1 MFAIVSML
9 RSRLLRPVYVALG
22 LAMLVQVGLAVW
34 LMGASVNGMVEDLAQ
49 RLGGESRRL
58 GDELNLAEQEMSQG
72 LAALSQSTRA
82 RLTEGLSGQLKS
94 EQAQLREVLEG
105 SLKQSGQSLARL
117 LAGVAPKA
125 IWDLDVP
132 ALTAL
137 TRIAQQDPA
146 VLFAVVYDAEG
157 KRLTRNFNRS
167 NSRVRELVA
176 AGQGSSPL
184 DKLVDAASRDP
195 RVYIVEAEINPMGAQ
210 IGKIQMGLSLEVVER
225 ELAALDGRFNGLVS
239 GAGELVDSSLSG
251 ASEEAARALRERLKS
266 AERYTDEMARN
277 GGESVRAAADT
288 LRWNIALGLLVVGAV
303 ALMAVALVLGWRVL
317 SRLRLLSDAL
327 NDLAAGEGDLTRRV
341 DVRSQDEVGEM
352 AGAVNRFIAKLQPI
366 VRESGEVALRTGEQ
380 IRSLTER
387 GVAAE
392 AAAGRQRDEVAGS
405 LQALEQMA
413 DEAQSESQA
422 MQEALQRVDT
432 IRQAAHE
439 NAAIAQRL
447 SALIEG
453 LVARV
458 ADGSAVIER
467 LAKQSEQIEVV
478 LTVIQSIAE
487 QTNLLALNAAIEAAR
502 AGESGRGFAVVA
514 DEVRALASKTQQST
528 GDIQTHIAA
537 LQRGAQEAVAA
548 ITQAGTQ
555 GNEGLEV
562 LRDSA
567 RLQQSVQQ
575 SVDEVHGAINAATQA
590 AAHQAQ
596 GAGAVR
602 ERVEVIHA
610 EARRAA
616 EAVTAIAGNARAL
629 DELAA
634 QLKASLGQ
642 FKV

>member
-9 RSRLLRPVYVALG
+9 RSRLLRPVFIALG
-22 LAMLVQVGLAVW
+22 LAMLVQVGLAAW
-34 LMGASVNGMVEDLAQ
+34 LMRASVEGMVEDLAQ
-49 RLGGESRRL
+49 RLGGQSQRL
-58 GDELNLAEQEMSQG
+58 GEELNMAEREMSQG
-72 LAALSQSTRA
+72 LAALSSSTRT
-82 RLTEGLSGQLKS
+82 RLGEGLSTQLKS
-94 EQAQLREVLEG
+94 EQAQLRVVLEG
-105 SLKQSGQSLARL
+105 NLKQSGQALAQL
-117 LAGVAPKA
+117 LAGVAPKS
-125 IWDLDVP
+125 IWDLDIP

-146 VLFAVVYDAEG
+146 VLFAIIYDAEG

-167 NSRVRELVA
+167 NAQVRELVA
-176 AGQGSSPL
+176 AGQGDSPL
-184 DKLVDAASRDP
+184 EKLVEAASRDP
-195 RVYIVEAEINPMGAQ
+195 RVYVVEAQISPMGAS
-210 IGKIQMGLSLEVVER
+210 IGKVQMGLSLDLVEK
-225 ELAALDGRFNGLVS
+225 ELTALDGRFAALVS
-239 GAGELVDSSLSG
+239 GAGELVDSSLAG
-251 ASEEAARALRERLKS
+251 ASEEATGALRERLQS
-266 AERYTDEMARN
+266 AERYTQEMARN
-277 GGESVRAAADT
+277 GGESVRAAADS
-288 LRWNIALGLLVVGAV
+288 LRWNIALGLLIVGALAMV
-303 ALMAVALVLGWRVL
+303 MVALVLGWRVL
-317 SRLRLLSDAL
+317 SRLRLLSAAL

-341 DVRSQDEVGEM
+341 SIDSQDEVGEM
-352 AGAVNRFIAKLQPI
+352 ADAVNRFIAKLQPI

-380 IRSLTER
+380 IRSLTQR

-413 DEAQSESQA
+413 DEAQAESQA
-422 MQEALQRVDT
+422 MQDALQRVDT

-447 SALIEG
+447 SVLIEG

-548 ITQAGTQ
+548 IAQAGAQ
-555 GNEGLEV
+555 GSEGLQV

-590 AAHQAQ
+590 AAHQAD

-602 ERVEVIHA
+602 GRVETIHA
-610 EARRAA
+610 EAQRAA

>member
-9 RSRLLRPVYVALG
+9 RSRLLRPVFVALG

-34 LMGASVNGMVEDLAQ
+34 LMRASVDGMVEDLAQ
-49 RLGGESRRL
+49 RLGGESQRL
-58 GDELNLAEQEMSQG
+58 GEELNMAEREMSQG
-72 LAALSQSTRA
+72 LAALSSSTRT
-82 RLTEGLSGQLKS
+82 RLGEGLSNQLKS
-94 EQAQLREVLEG
+94 EQAQLRAVLEG
-105 SLKQSGQSLARL
+105 NLKQSGQALAQL
-117 LAGVAPKA
+117 LAGVAPKS
-125 IWDLDVP
+125 IWDLDIP

-146 VLFAVVYDAEG
+146 VLFAIIYDAEG

-167 NSRVRELVA
+167 NAQVRELVA
-176 AGQGSSPL
+176 AGQGDSPL
-184 DKLVDAASRDP
+184 EKLVEAASRDP
-195 RVYIVEAEINPMGAQ
+195 RVYVVEAQISPMGAS
-210 IGKIQMGLSLEVVER
+210 IGKVQMGLSLDLVEK
-225 ELAALDGRFNGLVS
+225 ELIALDGRFAALVS
-239 GAGELVDSSLSG
+239 GAGELVDSSLAG
-251 ASEEAARALRERLKS
+251 ASEEATGALRERLQS
-266 AERYTDEMARN
+266 AERYTQEMARN
-277 GGESVRAAADT
+277 GGESVRVAADS
-288 LRWNIALGLLVVGAV
+288 LRWNIALGLLIVGALAMV
-303 ALMAVALVLGWRVL
+303 MVALVLGWRVL
-317 SRLRLLSDAL
+317 SRLRLLSAAL

-341 DVRSQDEVGEM
+341 SIDSQDEVGEM
-352 AGAVNRFIAKLQPI
+352 ADAVNRFIAKLQPI

-380 IRSLTER
+380 IRSLTQR

-413 DEAQSESQA
+413 DEAQAESQA
-422 MQEALQRVDT
+422 MQDALQRVDT

-447 SALIEG
+447 SVLIEG

-467 LAKQSEQIEVV
+467 LAKQSEHIEVV

-548 ITQAGTQ
+548 IAQAGAQ
-555 GNEGLEV
+555 GSEGLQV

-590 AAHQAQ
+590 AAHQAD

-602 ERVEVIHA
+602 GRVETIHA
-610 EARRAA
+610 EAQRAA

>member
-1 MFAIVSML
+1 MFAMLSML
-9 RSRLLRPVYVALG
+9 RSRLLRPVFIALG

-34 LMGASVNGMVEDLAQ
+34 LMRASVDEMVKDLAQ
-49 RLGGESRRL
+49 RLGGESQRL
-58 GDELNLAEQEMSQG
+58 GQELNVAQQEMSQG
-72 LAALSQSTRA
+72 LTALSQNTRA
-82 RLTEGLSGQLKS
+82 RLVDGLSGQLKS
-94 EQAQLREVLEG
+94 EQAQLRQVLEG
-105 SLKQSGQSLARL
+105 SLKQSGQSLAQL
-117 LAGVAPKA
+117 LAGVAPKS
-125 IWDLDVP
+125 IWDLDIP

-146 VLFAVVYDAEG
+146 VLFAIIYDAEG

-167 NSRVRELVA
+167 NAKVRELIA
-176 AGQGSSPL
+176 TGQGSSPL
-184 DKLVDAASRDP
+184 DKLVDAASRSSS
-195 RVYIVEAEINPMGAQ
+195 VYIVEADINPMGAS
-210 IGKIQMGLSLEVVER
+210 IGKIQMGLSLDVAER
-225 ELAALDGRFNGLVS
+225 ELQALDGRFNTLVD
-239 GAGELVDSSLSG
+239 GAGKLVDSSLSG
-251 ASEEAARALRERLKS
+251 ASQEATQSLRERLQS
-266 AERYTDEMARN
+266 AERYTQEMARN
-277 GGESVRAAADT
+277 GGESVRQAADG
-288 LRWNIALGLLVVGAV
+288 LRWNIALGLLLVGAL
-303 ALMAVALVLGWRVL
+303 ALVVVALVLGWRVL

-327 NDLAAGEGDLTRRV
+327 SDLAAGEGDLTRRV
-341 DVRSQDEVGEM
+341 DIRSQDEVGEM
-352 AGAVNRFIAKLQPI
+352 AGAVNRFMDKLQPI
-366 VRESGEVALRTGEQ
+366 VRESGEVALRTSEQ
-380 IRSLTER
+380 IRSLTQR
-387 GVAAE
+387 GAAAE
-392 AAAGRQRDEVAGS
+392 SAAGRQRDEVAGS

-413 DEAQSESQA
+413 DEAQAESQA
-422 MQEALQRVDT
+422 MHEALQRVET
-432 IRQAAHE
+432 IRAAAHE
-439 NAAIAQRL
+439 NAAIAKRL
-447 SALIEG
+447 SSLIEG

-528 GDIQTHIAA
+528 GDIQTHITA

-548 ITQAGTQ
+548 IAQAGEQ
-555 GNEGLEV
+555 GSEGLEV

-590 AAHQAQ
+590 AAHQAE

-602 ERVEVIHA
+602 GRVEVIHA
-610 EARRAA
+610 EAQHAA
-616 EAVTAIAGNARAL
+616 EAVAAIAGNARAL

-642 FKV
+642 FRV

>member
-9 RSRLLRPVYVALG
+9 RSRLLRPVFVALG

-34 LMGASVNGMVEDLAQ
+34 LMRASVDGMVEDLAQ

-58 GDELNLAEQEMSQG
+58 GEELSMAEREMSQG
-72 LAALSQSTRA
+72 LAALAGSTRA
-82 RLTEGLSGQLKS
+82 RLGEGLSGQLKD
-94 EQAQLREVLEG
+94 EQAQLRVVLEG
-105 SLKQSGQSLARL
+105 NLKQSGQALAQL
-117 LAGVAPKA
+117 LAGVAPKS
-125 IWDLDVP
+125 IWDLDSP

-146 VLFAVVYDAEG
+146 VLFAIIYDADG
-157 KRLTRNFNRS
+157 QRLTRNFNRS
-167 NSRVRELVA
+167 NAQVRELVA
-176 AGQGSSPL
+176 AGQGDSPL
-184 DKLVDAASRDP
+184 EKLVEAASRDP
-195 RVYIVEAEINPMGAQ
+195 RVYVVEAQISPMGAS
-210 IGKIQMGLSLEVVER
+210 IGKVQMGLSLDVVEK
-225 ELAALDGRFNGLVS
+225 ELAALDGRFASLVS
-239 GAGELVDSSLSG
+239 GAGELVDSSLAG
-251 ASEEAARALRERLKS
+251 ASEEATGALRERLQS
-266 AERYTDEMARN
+266 AERYTQEMARN
-277 GGESVRAAADT
+277 GGESVRVAADS
-288 LRWNIALGLLVVGAV
+288 LRWNIALGLLIVGALAMV
-303 ALMAVALVLGWRVL
+303 VVALVLGWRVL
-317 SRLRLLSDAL
+317 SRLRLLSAAL

-341 DVRSQDEVGEM
+341 SIDSQDEVGEM
-352 AGAVNRFIAKLQPI
+352 ADAVNRFIAKLQPI

-380 IRSLTER
+380 IRSLTQR

-413 DEAQSESQA
+413 DEAQAESQA

-548 ITQAGTQ
+548 IAQAGAQ
-555 GNEGLEV
+555 GSEGLQV

-590 AAHQAQ
+590 AAHQAD

-602 ERVEVIHA
+602 GRVEIIHA
-610 EARRAA
+610 EAQRAA
-616 EAVTAIAGNARAL
+616 EAVAAIAGNARAL

>member
-9 RSRLLRPVYVALG
+9 RSRLLRPVFIALG

-34 LMGASVNGMVEDLAQ
+34 LMRASVDGMVEDLAQ
-49 RLGGESRRL
+49 RLGGESQRL
-58 GDELNLAEQEMSQG
+58 GEELNMAEREMSQG
-72 LAALSQSTRA
+72 LAALSTSTRT
-82 RLTEGLSGQLKS
+82 RLGEGLSTQLKS
-94 EQAQLREVLEG
+94 EQAQLRVVLEG
-105 SLKQSGQSLARL
+105 NLKQSGQALAQL
-117 LAGVAPKA
+117 LAGVAPKS
-125 IWDLDVP
+125 IWDLDIP

-146 VLFAVVYDAEG
+146 VLFAIIYDAEG

-167 NSRVRELVA
+167 NAQVRELVA
-176 AGQGSSPL
+176 AGQGDSPL
-184 DKLVDAASRDP
+184 EKLVEAASRDP
-195 RVYIVEAEINPMGAQ
+195 RVYVVEAQISPMGAS
-210 IGKIQMGLSLEVVER
+210 IGKVQMGLSLDLVEK
-225 ELAALDGRFNGLVS
+225 ELTALDGRFAALVS
-239 GAGELVDSSLSG
+239 GAGELVDSSLAG
-251 ASEEAARALRERLKS
+251 ASEEATGSLRERLQS
-266 AERYTDEMARN
+266 AERYTLEMARN
-277 GGESVRAAADT
+277 GGESVRVAADS
-288 LRWNIALGLLVVGAV
+288 LRWNIALGLLIVGALAMV
-303 ALMAVALVLGWRVL
+303 MVALVLGWRVL
-317 SRLRLLSDAL
+317 SRLRLLSAAL

-341 DVRSQDEVGEM
+341 SIDSQDEVGEM
-352 AGAVNRFIAKLQPI
+352 ADAVNRFIAKLQPI

-380 IRSLTER
+380 IRSLTQR

-413 DEAQSESQA
+413 DEAQAESQA
-422 MQEALQRVDT
+422 MQDALQRVDT

-447 SALIEG
+447 SVLIEG

-548 ITQAGTQ
+548 IAQAGAQ
-555 GNEGLEV
+555 GSEGLQV

-590 AAHQAQ
+590 AAHQAD

-602 ERVEVIHA
+602 GRVETIHA
-610 EARRAA
+610 EAQRAA

>member
-9 RSRLLRPVYVALG
+9 RSRLLRPVFVALG

-34 LMGASVNGMVEDLAQ
+34 LMRASVDGMVEDLVQ

-58 GDELNLAEQEMSQG
+58 GEELSLAEREMTEG
-72 LAALSQSTRA
+72 LAALSSSTRS
-82 RLTEGLSGQLKS
+82 RLGEGLSSQLKD
-94 EQAQLREVLEG
+94 EQAQLRVVLENN
-105 SLKQSGQSLARL
+105 LKQSGQALAQL
-117 LAGVAPKA
+117 LAGVAPKS
-125 IWDLDVP
+125 IWDLDIP
-132 ALTAL
+132 ALTSL

-146 VLFAVVYDAEG
+146 VLFAIIYDAEG

-167 NSRVRELVA
+167 NAQVRELVA
-176 AGQGSSPL
+176 AGQGDSPL
-184 DKLVDAASRDP
+184 EKLVDAASRDP
-195 RVYIVEAEINPMGAQ
+195 RVYVVEAQISPMGAS
-210 IGKIQMGLSLEVVER
+210 IGKVQMGLSLDVVEK
-225 ELAALDGRFNGLVS
+225 ELAALDGRFATLVE
-239 GAGELVDSSLSG
+239 GAGVLVDSSLAG
-251 ASEEAARALRERLKS
+251 ASEEAAGALRERLQS
-266 AERYTDEMARN
+266 AERYTQEMARN
-277 GGESVRAAADT
+277 GGESVRVAADS
-288 LRWNIALGLLVVGAV
+288 LRWNIAMGLLVVGALAMLV
-303 ALMAVALVLGWRVL
+303 VALVLGWRVL
-317 SRLRLLSDAL
+317 SRLRLLSAAL

-341 DVRSQDEVGEM
+341 SIDSRDEVGEM
-352 AGAVNRFIAKLQPI
+352 ADAVNRFIAKLQPI

-380 IRSLTER
+380 IRSLTQR

-413 DEAQSESQA
+413 DEAQAESQA

-548 ITQAGTQ
+548 IAQAGAQ
-555 GNEGLEV
+555 GSEGLEV

-575 SVDEVHGAINAATQA
+575 SVDDVHGAINAATQA
-590 AAHQAQ
+590 AAHQAE

-602 ERVEVIHA
+602 GRVEIIHA
-610 EARRAA
+610 EAQRAA
-616 EAVTAIAGNARAL
+616 EAVAAIAGNARAL

>member
-9 RSRLLRPVYVALG
+9 RSRLLRPVFVALG

-34 LMGASVNGMVEDLAQ
+34 LMRASVDGMVEDLAQ

-58 GDELNLAEQEMSQG
+58 GEELGMAEREMSQG
-72 LAALSQSTRA
+72 LAALASSTRS
-82 RLTEGLSGQLKS
+82 RLGEGLSGQLKD
-94 EQAQLREVLEG
+94 EQAQLRVVLENN
-105 SLKQSGQSLARL
+105 LKQSGQALAQL
-117 LAGVAPKA
+117 LAGVAPKS
-125 IWDLDVP
+125 IWDLDIP

-146 VLFAVVYDAEG
+146 VLFAIIYDAEG

-167 NSRVRELVA
+167 NAQVRDLVA
-176 AGQGSSPL
+176 AGQGDSPL

-195 RVYIVEAEINPMGAQ
+195 RVYVVEAEISPMGAP
-210 IGKIQMGLSLEVVER
+210 IGKVQMGLSLDVVER
-225 ELAALDGRFNGLVS
+225 EVAALDGRFAALVN
-239 GAGELVDSSLSG
+239 GAGELIDSSLAG
-251 ASEEAARALRERLKS
+251 ASEEATAALRARLQS
-266 AERYTDEMARN
+266 AERYTQEMARN
-277 GGESVRAAADT
+277 GGESVRVAADS
-288 LRWNIALGLLVVGAV
+288 LRWNIALGLLLVGALAMLV
-303 ALMAVALVLGWRVL
+303 VALVLGWRVL
-317 SRLRLLSDAL
+317 SRVRLLSAAL

-341 DVRSQDEVGEM
+341 SIDSQDEVGEM
-352 AGAVNRFIAKLQPI
+352 ADAVNRFIAKLQPI

-380 IRSLTER
+380 IRSLTQR

-405 LQALEQMA
+405 LQALERMA
-413 DEAQSESQA
+413 DEAQAESQS
-422 MQEALQRVDT
+422 MHEALQRVDT

-548 ITQAGTQ
+548 IAQAGAQ
-555 GNEGLEV
+555 GSEGLQV

-590 AAHQAQ
+590 AAHQAE

-602 ERVEVIHA
+602 GRVEIIHA
-610 EARRAA
+610 EAQHAA
-616 EAVTAIAGNARAL
+616 EAVAAIAGNARAL

>member
-9 RSRLLRPVYVALG
+9 RSRLLRPVFVALG

-34 LMGASVNGMVEDLAQ
+34 LMRASVDGMVEDLAQ

-58 GDELNLAEQEMSQG
+58 GEELNMAEREMSQG
-72 LAALSQSTRA
+72 LAALAGSTRA
-82 RLTEGLSGQLKS
+82 RLGEGLSGQLKD
-94 EQAQLREVLEG
+94 EQAQLRVVLEG
-105 SLKQSGQSLARL
+105 NLKQSGQALAQL
-117 LAGVAPKA
+117 LAGVAPKS
-125 IWDLDVP
+125 IWDLDIP

-146 VLFAVVYDAEG
+146 VLFAIIYDADG
-157 KRLTRNFNRS
+157 QRLTRNFNRS
-167 NSRVRELVA
+167 NAQVRELVA
-176 AGQGSSPL
+176 AGQGDSPL
-184 DKLVDAASRDP
+184 EKLVEAASRDP
-195 RVYIVEAEINPMGAQ
+195 RVYVVEAQISPMGAS
-210 IGKIQMGLSLEVVER
+210 IGKVQMGLSLDVVEK
-225 ELAALDGRFNGLVS
+225 ELAALDGRFASLVS
-239 GAGELVDSSLSG
+239 GAGELVDSSLAG
-251 ASEEAARALRERLKS
+251 AAEEATGALRERLQS
-266 AERYTDEMARN
+266 AERYTQEMARN
-277 GGESVRAAADT
+277 GGESVRVAADS
-288 LRWNIALGLLVVGAV
+288 LRWNIALGLLIVGALAMV
-303 ALMAVALVLGWRVL
+303 VVALVLGWRVL
-317 SRLRLLSDAL
+317 SRLRLLSAAL

-341 DVRSQDEVGEM
+341 SIDSQDEVGEM
-352 AGAVNRFIAKLQPI
+352 ADAVNRFIAKLQPI

-380 IRSLTER
+380 IRSLTQR

-413 DEAQSESQA
+413 DEAQAESQA

-548 ITQAGTQ
+548 IAQAGAQ
-555 GNEGLEV
+555 GSEGLQV

-590 AAHQAQ
+590 AAHQAD

-602 ERVEVIHA
+602 GRVEIIHA
-610 EARRAA
+610 EAQRAA
-616 EAVTAIAGNARAL
+616 EAVAAIAGNARAL

>member
-1 MFAIVSML
+1 MLAIVSML
-9 RSRLLRPVYVALG
+9 RSRLLRPVFATLG

-34 LMGASVNGMVEDLAQ
+34 LMRASVDGMVEDLAQ

-58 GDELNLAEQEMSQG
+58 GDELNMAEREMSQG
-72 LAALSQSTRA
+72 LSSLSSSTRS
-82 RLTEGLSGQLKS
+82 RLGEGLSGQLKD
-94 EQAQLREVLEG
+94 EQAQLRLVLENN
-105 SLKQSGQSLARL
+105 LKQSGQALAQL
-117 LAGVAPKA
+117 LAGVAPKS
-125 IWDLDVP
+125 IWDLDIP
-132 ALTAL
+132 ALTSL

-146 VLFAVVYDAEG
+146 VLFAIIYDADG

-167 NSRVRELVA
+167 NAQVRELVA
-176 AGQGSSPL
+176 AGQGDSPL
-184 DKLVDAASRDP
+184 EKLVDAASRDP
-195 RVYIVEAEINPMGAQ
+195 RVYVVEAQISPMGAS
-210 IGKIQMGLSLEVVER
+210 IGKVQMGLSLDVVEK
-225 ELAALDGRFNGLVS
+225 ELSALDGRFATLVE
-239 GAGELVDSSLSG
+239 GAGELVDSSLAG
-251 ASEEAARALRERLKS
+251 ASEEAAGALRQRLQS
-266 AERYTDEMARN
+266 AERYTQEMARN
-277 GGESVRAAADT
+277 GGESVRLAADS
-288 LRWNIALGLLVVGAV
+288 LRWNIALGLLVVGALAMLV
-303 ALMAVALVLGWRVL
+303 VALVLGWRVL
-317 SRLRLLSDAL
+317 SRLRLLSAAL

-341 DVRSQDEVGEM
+341 SIDSQDEVGEM
-352 AGAVNRFIAKLQPI
+352 ADAVNRFIAKLQPI

-380 IRSLTER
+380 IRSLTQR

-413 DEAQSESQA
+413 DEAQAESQA
-422 MQEALQRVDT
+422 MQDALQRVDT

-447 SALIEG
+447 SVLIEG

-467 LAKQSEQIEVV
+467 LARQSEQIEVV

-548 ITQAGTQ
+548 IAQAGAQ
-555 GNEGLEV
+555 GGEGLQV

-567 RLQQSVQQ
+567 RLQQSVQR

-602 ERVEVIHA
+602 GRVETIHA
-610 EARRAA
+610 ESQRAA
-616 EAVTAIAGNARAL
+616 EAVAAIAGNARTL

>member
-1 MFAIVSML
+1 ML
-9 RSRLLRPVYVALG
+9 RSRLLRPVFVALG

-34 LMGASVNGMVEDLAQ
+34 LMRASVDGMVEDLAQ

-58 GDELNLAEQEMSQG
+58 GEELNMAEREMSQG
-72 LAALSQSTRA
+72 LSALSSSTRT
-82 RLTEGLSGQLKS
+82 RLGEGLSSQLKD
-94 EQAQLREVLEG
+94 EQAQLRVVLEG
-105 SLKQSGQSLARL
+105 NLRQSGQALAQL
-117 LAGVAPKA
+117 LAGVAPKS
-125 IWDLDVP
+125 IWDLDIP
-132 ALTAL
+132 ALTSL

-146 VLFAVVYDAEG
+146 VLFAIIYDAEG

-167 NSRVRELVA
+167 NAQVRELVA
-176 AGQGSSPL
+176 AGQGDSPL
-184 DKLVDAASRDP
+184 ERLVDAASRDS
-195 RVYIVEAEINPMGAQ
+195 RVYVVEAQISPMGAS
-210 IGKIQMGLSLEVVER
+210 IGKVQMGLSLDVVEK
-225 ELAALDGRFNGLVS
+225 ELVALDGRFASLVS
-239 GAGELVDSSLSG
+239 GAGELVDSSLAG
-251 ASEEAARALRERLKS
+251 ASEEATGALRERLQS
-266 AERYTDEMARN
+266 AERYTQEMARN
-277 GGESVRAAADT
+277 GGESVRVAADS
-288 LRWNIALGLLVVGAV
+288 LRWNIALGLLLVGALAMLV
-303 ALMAVALVLGWRVL
+303 VALVLGWRVL
-317 SRLRLLSDAL
+317 SRLRLLSAAL

-341 DVRSQDEVGEM
+341 SIDSQDEVGEM
-352 AGAVNRFIAKLQPI
+352 ADAVNRFIAKLQPI

-380 IRSLTER
+380 IRSLTQR

-413 DEAQSESQA
+413 DEAQAESQA

-548 ITQAGTQ
+548 IAQAGAQ
-555 GNEGLEV
+555 GSEGLQV

-590 AAHQAQ
+590 AAHQAD

-602 ERVEVIHA
+602 GRVETIHA
-610 EARRAA
+610 EAQRAA
-616 EAVTAIAGNARAL
+616 EAVAAIAGNARAL

>member
-9 RSRLLRPVYVALG
+9 RSRLLRPVFVALG

-34 LMGASVNGMVEDLAQ
+34 LMRASVDGMVEDLAQ

-58 GDELNLAEQEMSQG
+58 GEELSLAEREMTQG
-72 LAALSQSTRA
+72 LAALSSSTRS
-82 RLTEGLSGQLKS
+82 RLGEGLSSQLKD
-94 EQAQLREVLEG
+94 EQAQLRVVLENN
-105 SLKQSGQSLARL
+105 LKQSGQALAQL
-117 LAGVAPKA
+117 LAGVAPKS
-125 IWDLDVP
+125 IWDLDIP
-132 ALTAL
+132 ALTSL

-146 VLFAVVYDAEG
+146 VLFAIIYDAEG

-167 NSRVRELVA
+167 NAQVRELVA
-176 AGQGSSPL
+176 AGQGDSPL
-184 DKLVDAASRDP
+184 AKLVDAASRDP
-195 RVYIVEAEINPMGAQ
+195 RVYVVEAQISPMGAS
-210 IGKIQMGLSLEVVER
+210 IGKVQMGLSLDVVEK
-225 ELAALDGRFNGLVS
+225 ELAALDGRFATLVE
-239 GAGELVDSSLSG
+239 GAGVLVDSSLAG
-251 ASEEAARALRERLKS
+251 ASEEAAGALRERLQS
-266 AERYTDEMARN
+266 AERYTQEMARN
-277 GGESVRAAADT
+277 GGESVRVAADS
-288 LRWNIALGLLVVGAV
+288 LRWNIAMGLLVVGALAMLV
-303 ALMAVALVLGWRVL
+303 VALVLGWRVL
-317 SRLRLLSDAL
+317 SRLRLLSAAL

-341 DVRSQDEVGEM
+341 SIDSRDEVGEM
-352 AGAVNRFIAKLQPI
+352 ADAVNRFIAKLQPI

-380 IRSLTER
+380 IRSLTQR

-413 DEAQSESQA
+413 DEAQAESQA

-548 ITQAGTQ
+548 IAQAGAQ
-555 GNEGLEV
+555 GSEGLEV

-575 SVDEVHGAINAATQA
+575 SVDDVHGAINAATQA
-590 AAHQAQ
+590 AAHQAE

-602 ERVEVIHA
+602 GRVEIIHA
-610 EARRAA
+610 EAQYAA
-616 EAVTAIAGNARAL
+616 EAVAAIAGNARAL

>member
-58 GDELNLAEQEMSQG
+58 GDELNLAEREMSQG

-567 RLQQSVQQ
+567 RVQQSVQQ

>member
-9 RSRLLRPVYVALG
+9 RSRLLRPVFVALG

-34 LMGASVNGMVEDLAQ
+34 LMRASVDGMVEDLAQ

-58 GDELNLAEQEMSQG
+58 GEELNMAEREMSQG
-72 LAALSQSTRA
+72 LAALAGSTRA
-82 RLTEGLSGQLKS
+82 RLGEGLSGQLKD
-94 EQAQLREVLEG
+94 EQAQLRVVLEG
-105 SLKQSGQSLARL
+105 NLKQSGQALAQL
-117 LAGVAPKA
+117 LAGVAPKS
-125 IWDLDVP
+125 IWDLDIP

-146 VLFAVVYDAEG
+146 VLFAIIYDADG
-157 KRLTRNFNRS
+157 QRLTRNFNRS
-167 NSRVRELVA
+167 NAQVRELVA
-176 AGQGSSPL
+176 AGQGDSPL
-184 DKLVDAASRDP
+184 EKLVDAASRDP
-195 RVYIVEAEINPMGAQ
+195 RVYVVEADINPMGSR
-210 IGKIQMGLSLEVVER
+210 IGKVQMGLSLDVVEK
-225 ELAALDGRFNGLVS
+225 ELAALDGRFASLVS
-239 GAGELVDSSLSG
+239 GAGELVDSSLAG
-251 ASEEAARALRERLKS
+251 ASEEATGALRERLQS
-266 AERYTDEMARN
+266 AERYTQEMARN
-277 GGESVRAAADT
+277 GGESVRVAADS
-288 LRWNIALGLLVVGAV
+288 LRWNIALGLLIVGALAMV
-303 ALMAVALVLGWRVL
+303 VVALVLGWRVL
-317 SRLRLLSDAL
+317 SRLRLLSAAL

-341 DVRSQDEVGEM
+341 SIDSQDEVGEM
-352 AGAVNRFIAKLQPI
+352 ADAVNRFIAKLQPI

-380 IRSLTER
+380 IRSLTQR

-413 DEAQSESQA
+413 DEAQAESQA

-548 ITQAGTQ
+548 IAQAGAQ
-555 GNEGLEV
+555 GSEGLQV

-590 AAHQAQ
+590 AAHQAD

-602 ERVEVIHA
+602 GRVEIIHA
-610 EARRAA
+610 EAQRAA
-616 EAVTAIAGNARAL
+616 EAVAAIAGNARAL

>member
-9 RSRLLRPVYVALG
+9 RSRLLRPVFVALG

-34 LMGASVNGMVEDLAQ
+34 LMRASVDGMVEDLAQ
-49 RLGGESRRL
+49 RLGGESQRL
-58 GDELNLAEQEMSQG
+58 GEELNMAEREMSQG
-72 LAALSQSTRA
+72 LAALSSSTRT
-82 RLTEGLSGQLKS
+82 RLGEGLSTQLKS
-94 EQAQLREVLEG
+94 EQAQLRVVLEG
-105 SLKQSGQSLARL
+105 NLKQSGQALAQL
-117 LAGVAPKA
+117 LAGVAPKS
-125 IWDLDVP
+125 IWDLDIP

-146 VLFAVVYDAEG
+146 VLFAIIYDAEG

-167 NSRVRELVA
+167 NAQVRELVA
-176 AGQGSSPL
+176 AGQGDSPL
-184 DKLVDAASRDP
+184 EKLVEAASRDP
-195 RVYIVEAEINPMGAQ
+195 RVYVVEAQISPMGAS
-210 IGKIQMGLSLEVVER
+210 IGKVQMGLSLDLVEK
-225 ELAALDGRFNGLVS
+225 ELTALDGRFAALVS
-239 GAGELVDSSLSG
+239 GAGELVDSSLAG
-251 ASEEAARALRERLKS
+251 ASEEATGALRERLQS
-266 AERYTDEMARN
+266 AERYTEEMARN
-277 GGESVRAAADT
+277 GGESVRVAADS
-288 LRWNIALGLLVVGAV
+288 LRWNIALGLLIVGALAMV
-303 ALMAVALVLGWRVL
+303 MVALVLGWRVL
-317 SRLRLLSDAL
+317 SRLRLLSAAL

-341 DVRSQDEVGEM
+341 SIDSQDEVGEM
-352 AGAVNRFIAKLQPI
+352 ADAVNRFIAKLQPI

-380 IRSLTER
+380 IRSLTQR

-413 DEAQSESQA
+413 DEAQAESQA
-422 MQEALQRVDT
+422 MQDALQRVDT

-447 SALIEG
+447 SVLIEG

-548 ITQAGTQ
+548 IAQAGAQ
-555 GNEGLEV
+555 GSEGLQV

-575 SVDEVHGAINAATQA
+575 SVNEVHGAINAATQA
-590 AAHQAQ
+590 AAHQAE

-602 ERVEVIHA
+602 GRVETIHA
-610 EARRAA
+610 EAQHAA
-616 EAVTAIAGNARAL
+616 EAVAAIAGNARAL

>member
-9 RSRLLRPVYVALG
+9 RSRLLRPVFVALG

-34 LMGASVNGMVEDLAQ
+34 LMRASVDGMVEDLAQ

-58 GDELNLAEQEMSQG
+58 GEELNMAEREMSQG
-72 LAALSQSTRA
+72 LAALASSTRT
-82 RLTEGLSGQLKS
+82 RLGEGLSGQLKT
-94 EQAQLREVLEG
+94 EQAQLRAVLEG
-105 SLKQSGQSLARL
+105 NLKQSGQALAQL
-117 LAGVAPKA
+117 LAGVAPKS
-125 IWDLDVP
+125 IWDMDIP

-146 VLFAVVYDAEG
+146 VLFAIIYDADG
-157 KRLTRNFNRS
+157 QRLTRNFNRS
-167 NSRVRELVA
+167 NAQVRELVA
-176 AGQGSSPL
+176 AGQGDSPL
-184 DKLVDAASRDP
+184 EKLVDAASRDP
-195 RVYIVEAEINPMGAQ
+195 RVYVVEADINPMGSR
-210 IGKIQMGLSLEVVER
+210 IGKVQMGLSLDVVEK
-225 ELAALDGRFNGLVS
+225 ELAALDGRFASLVS
-239 GAGELVDSSLSG
+239 GAGELVDSSLAG
-251 ASEEAARALRERLKS
+251 ASEEATGALRERLQS
-266 AERYTDEMARN
+266 AERYTQEMARN
-277 GGESVRAAADT
+277 GGESVRVAADS
-288 LRWNIALGLLVVGAV
+288 LRWNIALGLLIVGALAMLV
-303 ALMAVALVLGWRVL
+303 VALVLGWRVL
-317 SRLRLLSDAL
+317 SRLRLLSAAL

-341 DVRSQDEVGEM
+341 SIDSQDEVGEM
-352 AGAVNRFIAKLQPI
+352 ADAVNRFIAKLQPI

-380 IRSLTER
+380 IRSLTQR

-413 DEAQSESQA
+413 DEAQAESQA
-422 MQEALQRVDT
+422 MQDALQRVDT

-548 ITQAGTQ
+548 IAQAGAQ
-555 GNEGLEV
+555 GSEGLQV

-590 AAHQAQ
+590 AAHQAD

-602 ERVEVIHA
+602 GRVETIHA
-610 EARRAA
+610 EAQRAA
-616 EAVTAIAGNARAL
+616 EAVAAIAGNARAL

-642 FKV
+642 FRV

>member
-9 RSRLLRPVYVALG
+9 RSRLLRPVFVALG

-34 LMGASVNGMVEDLAQ
+34 LMRASVDGMVEDLAQ

-58 GDELNLAEQEMSQG
+58 GEELNMAEREMSQG
-72 LAALSQSTRA
+72 LAALASSTRT
-82 RLTEGLSGQLKS
+82 RLGEGLSGQLKT
-94 EQAQLREVLEG
+94 EQAQLRVVLEG
-105 SLKQSGQSLARL
+105 NLKQSGQALAQL
-117 LAGVAPKA
+117 LAGVAPKS
-125 IWDLDVP
+125 IWDLDIP

-146 VLFAVVYDAEG
+146 VLFAIIYDADG
-157 KRLTRNFNRS
+157 QRLTRNFNRS
-167 NSRVRELVA
+167 NAQVRELVA
-176 AGQGSSPL
+176 AGQGDSPL
-184 DKLVDAASRDP
+184 EKLVEAASRDP
-195 RVYIVEAEINPMGAQ
+195 RVYVVEAQISPMGAS
-210 IGKIQMGLSLEVVER
+210 IGKVQMGLSLDVVEK
-225 ELAALDGRFNGLVS
+225 ELAALDGRFASLVS
-239 GAGELVDSSLSG
+239 GAGELVDSSLAG
-251 ASEEAARALRERLKS
+251 ASEEATGALRERLQS
-266 AERYTDEMARN
+266 AERYTQEMARN
-277 GGESVRAAADT
+277 GGESVRVAADS
-288 LRWNIALGLLVVGAV
+288 LRWNIALGLLIVGALAMLV
-303 ALMAVALVLGWRVL
+303 VALVLGWRVL
-317 SRLRLLSDAL
+317 SRLRLLSAAL

-341 DVRSQDEVGEM
+341 SIDSQDEVGEM
-352 AGAVNRFIAKLQPI
+352 ADAVNRFIAKLQPI

-380 IRSLTER
+380 IRSLTQR

-405 LQALEQMA
+405 LHALEQMA
-413 DEAQSESQA
+413 DEAQAESQA
-422 MQEALQRVDT
+422 MQDALQRVDT

-548 ITQAGTQ
+548 IAQAGAQ
-555 GNEGLEV
+555 GSEGLQV

-590 AAHQAQ
+590 AAHQAD

-602 ERVEVIHA
+602 GRVETIHA
-610 EARRAA
+610 EAQRAA
-616 EAVTAIAGNARAL
+616 EAVAAIAGNARAL

-642 FKV
+642 FRV

>member
-9 RSRLLRPVYVALG
+9 RSRLLRPVFVALG

-34 LMGASVNGMVEDLAQ
+34 LMRASVDGMVEDLAQ

-58 GDELNLAEQEMSQG
+58 GEELSMAEREMSQG
-72 LAALSQSTRA
+72 LAALAGSTRA
-82 RLTEGLSGQLKS
+82 RLGEGLSGQLKD
-94 EQAQLREVLEG
+94 EQAQLRVVLEG
-105 SLKQSGQSLARL
+105 NLKQSGQALAQL
-117 LAGVAPKA
+117 LAGVAPKS
-125 IWDLDVP
+125 IWDLDIP

-146 VLFAVVYDAEG
+146 VLFAIIYDADG
-157 KRLTRNFNRS
+157 QRLTRNFNRS
-167 NSRVRELVA
+167 NAQVRELVA
-176 AGQGSSPL
+176 AGQGDSPL
-184 DKLVDAASRDP
+184 EKLVDAASRDP
-195 RVYIVEAEINPMGAQ
+195 RVYVVEADINPMGSR
-210 IGKIQMGLSLEVVER
+210 IGKVQMGLSLDVVEK
-225 ELAALDGRFNGLVS
+225 ELAALDGRFASLVS
-239 GAGELVDSSLSG
+239 GAGELVDSSLAG
-251 ASEEAARALRERLKS
+251 ASEEATGALRERLQS
-266 AERYTDEMARN
+266 AERYTQEMARN
-277 GGESVRAAADT
+277 GGESVRVAADS
-288 LRWNIALGLLVVGAV
+288 LRWNIALGLLIVGALAMV
-303 ALMAVALVLGWRVL
+303 VVALVLGWRVL
-317 SRLRLLSDAL
+317 SRLRLLSAAL

-341 DVRSQDEVGEM
+341 SIDSQDEVGEM
-352 AGAVNRFIAKLQPI
+352 ADAVNRFIAKLQPI

-380 IRSLTER
+380 IRSLTQR

-413 DEAQSESQA
+413 DEAQAESQA

-548 ITQAGTQ
+548 IAQAGAQ
-555 GNEGLEV
+555 GSEGLQV

-590 AAHQAQ
+590 AAHQAD

-602 ERVEVIHA
+602 GRVEIIHA
-610 EARRAA
+610 EAQRAA
-616 EAVTAIAGNARAL
+616 EAVAAIAGNARAL

>member
-9 RSRLLRPVYVALG
+9 RSRLLRPVFVALG

-34 LMGASVNGMVEDLAQ
+34 LMRASVDGMVEDLAQ

-58 GDELNLAEQEMSQG
+58 GEELNMAEREMSQG
-72 LAALSQSTRA
+72 LAALAGSTRA
-82 RLTEGLSGQLKS
+82 RLGEGLSGQLKD
-94 EQAQLREVLEG
+94 EQAQLRVVLEG
-105 SLKQSGQSLARL
+105 NLKQSGQALAQL
-117 LAGVAPKA
+117 LAGVAPKS
-125 IWDLDVP
+125 IWDLDIP

-146 VLFAVVYDAEG
+146 VLFAIIYDADG
-157 KRLTRNFNRS
+157 QRLTRNFNRS
-167 NSRVRELVA
+167 NAQVRELVA
-176 AGQGSSPL
+176 AGQGDSPL
-184 DKLVDAASRDP
+184 EKLVEAASRDP
-195 RVYIVEAEINPMGAQ
+195 RVYVVEAQISPMGAS
-210 IGKIQMGLSLEVVER
+210 IGKVQMGLSLDVVEK
-225 ELAALDGRFNGLVS
+225 ELAALDGRFASLVS
-239 GAGELVDSSLSG
+239 GAGELVDSSLAG
-251 ASEEAARALRERLKS
+251 AAEEATGALRERLQS
-266 AERYTDEMARN
+266 AERYTQEMARN
-277 GGESVRAAADT
+277 GGESVRVAADS
-288 LRWNIALGLLVVGAV
+288 LRWNIALGLLIVGALAMV
-303 ALMAVALVLGWRVL
+303 VVALVLGWRVL
-317 SRLRLLSDAL
+317 SRLRLLSAAL

-341 DVRSQDEVGEM
+341 SIDSQDEVGEM
-352 AGAVNRFIAKLQPI
+352 ADAVNRFIAKLQPI

-380 IRSLTER
+380 IRSLTQR

-413 DEAQSESQA
+413 DEAQAESQA

-548 ITQAGTQ
+548 IAQAGAQ
-555 GNEGLEV
+555 GSEGLQV

-590 AAHQAQ
+590 AAHQAE

-602 ERVEVIHA
+602 GRVEIIHA
-610 EARRAA
+610 EAQRAA
-616 EAVTAIAGNARAL
+616 EAVAAIAGNARAL

>member
-1 MFAIVSML
+1 V
-9 RSRLLRPVYVALG
+9 
-22 LAMLVQVGLAVW
+22 
-34 LMGASVNGMVEDLAQ
+34 
-49 RLGGESRRL
+49 
-58 GDELNLAEQEMSQG
+58 
-72 LAALSQSTRA
+72 
-82 RLTEGLSGQLKS
+82 
-94 EQAQLREVLEG
+94 
-105 SLKQSGQSLARL
+105 
-117 LAGVAPKA
+117 
-125 IWDLDVP
+125 
-132 ALTAL
+132 
-137 TRIAQQDPA
+137 
-146 VLFAVVYDAEG
+146 
-157 KRLTRNFNRS
+157 
-167 NSRVRELVA
+167 
-176 AGQGSSPL
+176 
-184 DKLVDAASRDP
+184 
-195 RVYIVEAEINPMGAQ
+195 
-210 IGKIQMGLSLEVVER
+210 QMGLSLDVVEK
-225 ELAALDGRFNGLVS
+225 ELAALDGRFASLVS
-239 GAGELVDSSLSG
+239 GAGELVDSSLAG
-251 ASEEAARALRERLKS
+251 ASEEATGALRERLQS
-266 AERYTDEMARN
+266 AERYTQEMARN
-277 GGESVRAAADT
+277 GGESVRVAADS
-288 LRWNIALGLLVVGAV
+288 LRWNIALGLLIVGALAMLV
-303 ALMAVALVLGWRVL
+303 VALVLGWRVL
-317 SRLRLLSDAL
+317 SRLRLLSAAL

-341 DVRSQDEVGEM
+341 SIDSQDEVGEM
-352 AGAVNRFIAKLQPI
+352 ADAVNRFIAKLQPI

-380 IRSLTER
+380 IRSLTQR

-413 DEAQSESQA
+413 DEAQAESQA
-422 MQEALQRVDT
+422 MQDALQRVDT

-548 ITQAGTQ
+548 IAQAGAQ
-555 GNEGLEV
+555 GSEGLQV

-567 RLQQSVQQ
+567 CLQQSVQQ

-590 AAHQAQ
+590 AAHQAD

-602 ERVEVIHA
+602 GRVETIHA
-610 EARRAA
+610 EAQRAA
-616 EAVTAIAGNARAL
+616 EAVAAIAGNARAL

-642 FKV
+642 FRV

>member
-1 MFAIVSML
+1 VFAIVSML
-9 RSRLLRPVYVALG
+9 RSRLLRPVFVALG

-34 LMGASVNGMVEDLAQ
+34 LMRASVDGMVEDLAQ

-58 GDELNLAEQEMSQG
+58 GEELGMAEREMSQG
-72 LAALSQSTRA
+72 LAALASSTRT
-82 RLTEGLSGQLKS
+82 RLGEGLSAQLKD
-94 EQAQLREVLEG
+94 EQAQLRVVLEG
-105 SLKQSGQSLARL
+105 NLKQSGQALAQL
-117 LAGVAPKA
+117 LAGVAPKS
-125 IWDLDVP
+125 IWDLDIP

-146 VLFAVVYDAEG
+146 VLFAIIYDAEG

-167 NSRVRELVA
+167 NAQVRDLVA
-176 AGQGSSPL
+176 SGQGDSPL

-195 RVYIVEAEINPMGAQ
+195 RVYVVEAEISPMGAP
-210 IGKIQMGLSLEVVER
+210 IGKVQMGLSLDVVER
-225 ELAALDGRFNGLVS
+225 ELAALDGRFAALVN
-239 GAGELVDSSLSG
+239 GAGELVDSSLAG
-251 ASEEAARALRERLKS
+251 ASEEATAALRARLQS
-266 AERYTDEMARN
+266 AERYTQEMARN
-277 GGESVRAAADT
+277 GGESVRAAADS
-288 LRWNIALGLLVVGAV
+288 LRWNIALGLLLVGALAMLV
-303 ALMAVALVLGWRVL
+303 VALVLGWRVL
-317 SRLRLLSDAL
+317 SRVRLLSAAL

-341 DVRSQDEVGEM
+341 SIDSQDEVGEM
-352 AGAVNRFIAKLQPI
+352 ADAVNRFIAKLQPI

-380 IRSLTER
+380 IRSLTQR

-413 DEAQSESQA
+413 DEAQAESQS

-548 ITQAGTQ
+548 IAQAGAQ
-555 GNEGLEV
+555 GSEGLQV

-575 SVDEVHGAINAATQA
+575 SVDEVHGAINAAAQA
-590 AAHQAQ
+590 AAHQAE

-602 ERVEVIHA
+602 GRVEVIHA
-610 EARRAA
+610 EAQHAA
-616 EAVTAIAGNARAL
+616 EAVAAIAGNARAL